1 MCVTFLTSYTKPM
14 EMDKPMFSKY
24 MLNLITSVN
33 CSLIWYYDSN
43 IVSTL
48 YIYQTQSIKSNI
60 KCLSLKL
67 QIKLFS

>member
-14 EMDKPMFSKY
+14 EIDKPTFSKY

-48 YIYQTQSIKSNI
+48 YIYPTQSIKSNI
-60 KCLSLKL
+60 KCLSLL
-67 QIKLFS
+67 

>member
-1 MCVTFLTSYTKPM
+1 MCVTFLTSYTKPIKKT
-14 EMDKPMFSKY
+14 KPMFSKY

-43 IVSTL
+43 IISTL

-60 KCLSLKL
+60 EYLSLL
-67 QIKLFS
+67 

>member
-1 MCVTFLTSYTKPM
+1 MSVKFLTSYTKPK
-14 EMDKPMFSKY
+14 EMDKPTFSKF

-48 YIYQTQSIKSNI
+48 YIYPIQSIKSNI
-60 KCLSLKL
+60 KCLPLL
-67 QIKLFS
+67 